1 MTLSAENLSE
11 IETLLQAPEANAQ
24 SLADL
29 RRRFPGL
36 SLTQC
41 DASDL
46 DAEEPFRQFQRF
58 SLYLVDG
65 LDHCWKITSD
75 PSRATGLVVVQH
87 RA

>member
-1 MTLSAENLSE
+1 MALSAENLSE
-11 IETLLQAPEANAQ
+11 IETLLQSPEASAQ

-29 RRRFPGL
+29 RRRFPGV

-46 DAEEPFRQFQRF
+46 DAEQPFRQFQRF

-65 LDHCWKITSD
+65 LDHCWKLTSD
-75 PSRATGLVVVQH
+75 PARATGLVVVQH